1 MIAIKLLW
9 LTESAGLL
17 CSLFRQTDFRAMP
30 SILERRR
37 ALLAVAMSGRVAD
50 EIVAGKL
57 VVARHFSRIE
67 TANANPLERVA
78 GKLIRRE
85 LLVPDGDILTGGIE
99 VVVREMADLVRED
112 RVEHR
117 ADGVGV
123 VDSHPLL
130 EQAVEELLV
139 VEDASSVA
147 GVGRAGTE
155 RLVDLEI
162 GAPHIV
168 ELGDDRLV
176 GLAGGVRG
184 FTARGDGA
192 VGRRNGGGRGPPSR
206 AGPRGFGGGGGG
218 GVA

>member
-130 EQAVEELLV
+130 EQGIEELLV
-139 VEDASSVA
+139 EEEAAAVA
-147 GVGRAGTE
+147 GVGRAGIE
-155 RLVDLEI
+155 RLVDLVI

-168 ELGDDRLV
+168 ELGNDGLV
-176 GLAGGVRG
+176 GLAGG
-184 FTARGDGA
+184 
-192 VGRRNGGGRGPPSR
+192 GGGFPPPR
-206 AGPRGFGGGGGG
+206 ARVPAPRGGGGGG
-218 GVA
+218 GRG